1 MGNVV
6 TEETDKILR
15 DAKQE
20 LEDAHSPEDVEN
32 VRVQFLGRNGV
43 VSDLFSSIPDL
54 PPDRRPE
61 VGRAANQLKSTL
73 EQLIEDTLEEVQ
85 EQDTESGP
93 AFDPTLPG
101 ESPPMGHAHP
111 LSQTIQEITDI
122 FRSLGFTVAEGPE
135 VERDWYNF
143 EALNIPADH
152 PSRDDFD
159 TFYVSDDVLLR
170 SQTSTVQIRTME
182 EQDPPIRIIAPGRCF
197 RPDTEDARH
206 SAMFHQV
213 EGLMVDEG
221 VSFGDLKAVLH
232 MFARELFH
240 EDVEVRFRPSYFPFT
255 EPSAEVDCTCP
266 SCGGNGCSTCSYSGW
281 LEILGAGMVD
291 PNVFDAVGY
300 DSERYTGFAFG
311 MGIERLAMLRYNID
325 DIRLFYQGDVRFLRQ
340 F

>member
-1 MGNVV
+1 M
-6 TEETDKILR
+6 TEKTDQMLAEAR
-15 DAKQE
+15 RQ
-20 LEDAHSPEDVEN
+20 LEQADSPEEVEN
-32 VRVQFLGRNGV
+32 IRVQYLGRNGAL
-43 VSDLFSSIPDL
+43 SELFASIPEL
-54 PPDRRPE
+54 PPEERPE
-61 VGRAANQLKSTL
+61 VGKAANQLKGQL
-73 EQLIEDTLEEVQ
+73 EALIEDASQRVKEEGA
-85 EQDTESGP
+85 EAGP

-101 ESPPMGHAHP
+101 HRPPMGHTHP
-111 LSQTIQEITDI
+111 LSQIVEEICDV
-122 FRSLGFTVAEGPE
+122 FRTLGFTVAQGPE

-159 TFYVSDDVLLR
+159 TFYISDDTLLR

-182 EQDPPIRIIAPGRCF
+182 KTTPPIRIIAPGRCF

-221 VSFGDLKAVLH
+221 VNFGDLKAVLH
-232 MFARELFH
+232 MFAQELFH
-240 EDVEVRFRPSYFPFT
+240 EDVEVRFRPSFFPFT

-266 SCGGNGCSTCSYSGW
+266 SCRGSGCSTCSYSGW

-300 DSERYTGFAFG
+300 DSEKYTGFAFG
-311 MGIERLAMLRYNID
+311 MGIERLAMLKYNID